1 MVRIFLIGATGF
13 VGNPIAIALRRQG
26 HQVYALARDE
36 PKAIEL
42 TKQETI
48 PILGDVNE
56 PEKWTPVLNL
66 VDIIIDASPSGYG
79 ISDSI
84 LKSIKESSR
93 ITSAKRQHPKLGYI
107 YVSGIWVHGD
117 SSDLTTDR
125 MPVVLDAVV
134 KPAGV
139 VSWRPKFEDDLL
151 DSRNV
156 LDVAILRA
164 GVLFGGSGR
173 LCDVWWKPLVG
184 ALKTNKLTQPI
195 TISGNPEA
203 TIALIH
209 KDDYAEAVLAA
220 VNKFEVV
227 SQIGYPI
234 FDIVGSQERLDDLN
248 KAAAKVLQ
256 ITGEI
261 KYEKPNDPFIEAMS
275 TSIIVD
281 TNRSTTYLDWQ
292 PKHTSLIRN
301 AEVYVKAYLFF
312 TDYNS
317 APAQK

>member
-1 MVRIFLIGATGF
+1 VEAIGWG
-13 VGNPIAIALRRQG
+13 
-26 HQVYALARDE
+26 
-36 PKAIEL
+36 
-42 TKQETI
+42 
-48 PILGDVNE
+48 
-56 PEKWTPVLNL
+56 
-66 VDIIIDASPSGYG
+66 
-79 ISDSI
+79 
-84 LKSIKESSR
+84 
-93 ITSAKRQHPKLGYI
+93 
-107 YVSGIWVHGD
+107 
-117 SSDLTTDR
+117 
-125 MPVVLDAVV
+125 
-134 KPAGV
+134 
-139 VSWRPKFEDDLL
+139 FEDEQVDAAYYYL
-151 DSRNV
+151 
-156 LDVAILRA
+156 
-164 GVLFGGSGR
+164 
-173 LCDVWWKPLVG
+173 WK
-184 ALKTNKLTQPI
+184 
-195 TISGNPEA
+195 SEA